1 MTANT
6 VTEILGINATAKDDL
21 KKGLMIFEIPEKNAD
36 KAKDVLLGFE
46 FHIQQLAEQYPKN
59 VTITTE
65 V

>member
-6 VTEILGINATAKDDL
+6 VTEILGIKATAKDDPQ
-21 KKGLMIFEIPEKNAD
+21 KGLMIFEIPEKNAD

>member
-6 VTEILGINATAKDDL
+6 VTEILGIDATAKVNP
-21 KKGLMIFEIPEKNAD
+21 KTGLMIFEIPEKNAD

-46 FHIQQLAEQYPKN
+46 LHLKQLAEQYPKN